1 MIKSMRRII
10 TAGIVMSIM
19 VCMLSGL
26 GIKLTASAETESL
39 EWLQA
44 PAKVKVGK
52 KITLKVNIKPEDV
65 QWSVSNGSVATTT
78 AVSSNQ
84 YAAVNYRGIL
94 TGKSAGTV
102 TVTAKTG
109 DRTLKCKI
117 KVVGRKK
124 IAIDAGH
131 QAKGDSRTE
140 PVGPG
145 SSVKKAKVAG
155 GATGV
160 SSRVPEYKFT
170 LSVAKKLKKEL
181 INRGYDVYMIR
192 TTNNVNISNKKRAQ
206 LANKSGSDIYIR
218 LHGDSIGSSS
228 VKGASAFYPSG
239 SNRYVARL
247 SKSSK
252 KLTTKI
258 LNAYCKK
265 TGIKKRGASARDD
278 LTGTNWSEIPVT
290 LIELGFLSNPAE
302 DRKMQKSTFQKKM
315 AAGIANG
322 IDAYFGY

>member
-1 MIKSMRRII
+1 M
-10 TAGIVMSIM
+10 
-19 VCMLSGL
+19 
-26 GIKLTASAETESL
+26 
-39 EWLQA
+39 
-44 PAKVKVGK
+44 
-52 KITLKVNIKPEDV
+52 
-65 QWSVSNGSVATTT
+65 
-78 AVSSNQ
+78 
-84 YAAVNYRGIL
+84 
-94 TGKSAGTV
+94 GTV
-102 TVTAKTG
+102 TVKAKAG
-109 DRTLKCKI
+109 SQTLSCKI

-131 QAKGDSRTE
+131 QAKGNSATE

-145 SSVKKAKVAG
+145 SSVRKAKVAG

-160 SSRVPEYKFT
+160 ASKVPEYKFT
-170 LSVAKKLKKEL
+170 LSVAKKLRTEL

-192 TTNNVNISNKKRAQ
+192 TTNKVNISNKKRAQ

-218 LHGDSIGSSS
+218 LHGDSIGNSG

-239 SNRYVARL
+239 RNKYVARL
-247 SKSSK
+247 SKPSK
-252 KLTTKI
+252 KLTQKV

-278 LTGTNWSEIPVT
+278 LTGTNWSKIPVT

-315 AAGIANG
+315 AAGMANG